1 MNTYTAATQQRQGE
15 FFLILTALLFGSFGL
30 FAKALGE
37 YLSPS
42 AITFAVCLLQFT
54 GFGIWMALKK
64 IPFTVSGHAIYRV
77 LFFSVI
83 NLLPLFFF
91 TSAIHYMGIGAV
103 LLVQNTVT
111 LFVSLLIE
119 YIATKK
125 ASPIQ
130 VALMI
135 IALAA
140 LAIIYLPF
148 EIASMF
154 GILFACGVGAANA
167 LANKFRGELGAEVQ
181 PEKLSFYSTALGTVV
196 WGIIVLLSYTGT
208 GNVGIISWRSTL
220 ILALYAILN
229 IATTFLLNKGFA
241 KVPLTLGN
249 TLLLLE
255 IVIGYGLGALV
266 FHEQYGMYQIAGSI
280 ILFAAIFSMKI
291 LPNHWSTTSR

>member
-1 MNTYTAATQQRQGE
+1 
-15 FFLILTALLFGSFGL
+15 
-30 FAKALGE
+30 
-37 YLSPS
+37 
-42 AITFAVCLLQFT
+42 
-54 GFGIWMALKK
+54 
-64 IPFTVSGHAIYRV
+64 
-77 LFFSVI
+77 
-83 NLLPLFFF
+83 
-91 TSAIHYMGIGAV
+91 
-103 LLVQNTVT
+103 
-111 LFVSLLIE
+111 
-119 YIATKK
+119 
-125 ASPIQ
+125 
-130 VALMI
+130 
-135 IALAA
+135 
-140 LAIIYLPF
+140 
-148 EIASMF
+148 MF

>member
-1 MNTYTAATQQRQGE
+1 MN
-15 FFLILTALLFGSFGL
+15 
-30 FAKALGE
+30 
-37 YLSPS
+37 PS
-42 AITFAVCLLQFT
+42 VITFAVCLLQFI

-130 VALMI
+130 VSLMI

-154 GILFACGVGAANA
+154 GVLFACGVGTANA
-167 LANKFRGELGAEVQ
+167 LANKFRRELGAEVQ
-181 PEKLSFYSTALGTVV
+181 PEKLSFYSTALGAVI
-196 WGIIVLLSYTGT
+196 WGAIVLFSYTGT
-208 GNVGIISWRSTL
+208 AYIGDISERSALLLT
-220 ILALYAILN
+220 LYAVLN

-241 KVPLTLGN
+241 NVPLTLGN

-255 IVIGYGLGALV
+255 IVVGYGLGALV

-280 ILFAAIFSMKI
+280 ILFAAIFSIKI
-291 LPNHWSTTSR
+291 LPSSRGSYTRT